1 MNLKPVAKATVPVV
15 LGVMVAGF
23 LMYQFR
29 DVGVIAQARAG
40 YDM

>member
-1 MNLKPVAKATVPVV
+1 MKVAPIAKATVPVV

>member
-1 MNLKPVAKATVPVV
+1 LLKKQDIKSVAIVTV
-15 LGVMVAGF
+15 GVMLAGF
-23 LMYQFR
+23 VMFQLR